1 MTKCQFSYQLSLI
14 SYQLKVESWGATRTK
29 ILPIR
34 INETNHKYWVSVRFI
49 PNPANSPRVG
59 SSDRSTGEY
68 GRQEKAVEEKP
79 VEEKP
84 VECMKEN

>member
-1 MTKCQFSYQLSLI
+1 MKRTTNIGFLCGLSQTQQI
-14 SYQLKVESWGATRTK
+14 RHESE
-29 ILPIR
+29 I
-34 INETNHKYWVSVRFI
+34 
-49 PNPANSPRVG
+49 
-59 SSDRSTGEY
+59 SDRSTGEY